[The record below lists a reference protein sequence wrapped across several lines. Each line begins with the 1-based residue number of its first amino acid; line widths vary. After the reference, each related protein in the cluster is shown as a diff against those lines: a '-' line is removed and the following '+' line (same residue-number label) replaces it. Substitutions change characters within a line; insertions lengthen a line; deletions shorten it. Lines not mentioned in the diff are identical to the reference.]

1 MLKETIGAVG
11 GNTNNNYVRIEM
23 SFNSLMT
30 GFFEG
35 SNIDELIQR
44 ILAHIK
50 AQVENPPL
58 HESGFT
64 LNQIVDLHINFHK
77 R

>member
-1 MLKETIGAVG
+1 MP
-11 GNTNNNYVRIEM
+11 
-23 SFNSLMT
+23 FNSLMT
-30 GFFEG
+30 GFLEG

-64 LNQIVDLHINFHK
+64 LNQIVDLHINFQK